1 LKSSSYLA
9 PGLVDRASGPG
20 KGRGTFARVSFRKGS
35 LLAIFGGRVM
45 TRAELDAA
53 PQDNR
58 TNSVQI
64 GQEHYMVPDVVG
76 LGDHINHS
84 CAPNAGIAGQV
95 ILVALRDIRAGEEVC
110 YDYAMTDTSDYDEFP
125 CACGSALCRGFV
137 TGNDWKLPELRER
150 YRGYFSAYIERLHEL
165 AE

>member
-1 LKSSSYLA
+1 MGSSYLA

-20 KGRGTFARVSFRKGS
+20 LGRGTFARVPFRKDS

-64 GQEHYMVPDVVG
+64 GPTHYMVPDVVG
-76 LGDHINHS
+76 PGDHINHS
-84 CAPNAGIAGQV
+84 CEPNAGIAGQV

-125 CACGSALCRGFV
+125 CACGSAICRGFV
-137 TGNDWKLPELRER
+137 TRNDWNLPELRER

-165 AE
+165 TE